1 VADLWWNVNRLDDIN
16 PHETFMGSFQGNNGS
31 NDGEIESPTIE
42 KSIVNESVR
51 HISSK
56 LVKGAF
62 QDYPLEVRNAVKNN
76 YKVEK
81 GGSSEKETMY
91 QTGASP
97 SLKHHQSELNLSV

>member
-62 QDYPLEVRNAVKNN
+62 QDYPLEVSFKKQNFKKMHN
-76 YKVEK
+76 
-81 GGSSEKETMY
+81 TF
-91 QTGASP
+91 
-97 SLKHHQSELNLSV
+97 